1 MKALVTGAPGFIGS
15 FLCKGLIN
23 RGIDISA
30 FALPG
35 EGVAHLEDEGIEI
48 HRGDLRNPSSLKGIC
63 DNIDVVFH
71 LAGRVTDWGSPRD
84 FYGSIFDTTKNL
96 LDESVGKVSRFVYI
110 SSIAAC
116 GLGRHLKGQREE
128 DTCFKSGVPYNDAK
142 LDTERLAWR
151 YHEGKDI
158 ACTVVRP
165 ANVIGPNSVWVKD
178 VIERYQKLF
187 VPLID
192 QGMYSASLLYLENLV
207 DGIILSGTLE
217 IGKGKTYHFRDDWE
231 VTWKEYVT
239 ELGTMVGKR
248 PMGSVP
254 FPLAWYG
261 GLILEKILTPLG
273 IRPPITRLAAAVMG
287 RDNDVDTTKARTEL
301 GWKTLVSY
309 EEAMDRI
316 EKWVKDVFC

>member
-1 MKALVTGAPGFIGS
+1 MRALVTGAPGFIGS
-15 FLCKGLIN
+15 FLCKELIN
-23 RGIDISA
+23 RGIDVSA
-30 FALPG
+30 LALPG
-35 EGVAHLEDEGIEI
+35 EDVSELKAQGIEI
-48 HRGDLRNPSSLKGIC
+48 HFGDLREPSSFKGIC

-71 LAGRVTDWGSPRD
+71 LAGRVTDWGAAHD

-96 LDESVGKVSRFVYI
+96 LDESDRKASRFVYI

-116 GLGRHLKGQREE
+116 GLGKHLKGQREE
-128 DTCFKSGVPYNDAK
+128 DPVFKSGVPYNDAK
-142 LDTERLAWR
+142 LDTEILVRR
-151 YHEGKDI
+151 CHEEKNL

-192 QGMYSASLLYLENLV
+192 HGDHSASLIYVENLV
-207 DGIILSGTLE
+207 HGIILAGTLE

-239 ELGTMVGKR
+239 DLGAMIGKR

-261 GLILEKILTPLG
+261 GLILEKVFTPLN
-273 IRPPITRLAAAVMG
+273 IRPPITRLAAGVMG
-287 RDNDVDTTKARTEL
+287 RNNDVDTTKARTEL
-301 GWKTLVSY
+301 GWKTLISY
-309 EEAMDRI
+309 EEAMSRI
-316 EKWVKDVFC
+316 NTWLRTVVA